1 MNSIKNSLLVV
12 LSACFLWSCEQNQ
25 EARRPLSQASG
36 SFMKKSI
43 ERNKKL
49 VASEEDRIQAVIK
62 KNAGIEFLASK
73 KGYWYHF
80 SKRNMQDTLTP
91 KKGDVAFYD
100 YAVKDLKG
108 NIIYTKEETQPQ
120 TYYVDKQNIM
130 MGLRDGIKLMRK
142 KETFVFLFPSHMGYG
157 YHGDNKKIGT
167 NIPLL
172 CTVTLRN
179 FMPEA
184 ELKKQEMLRAKAL
197 LKQQTIAKDTLNQ

>member
-91 KKGDVAFYD
+91 KKGDVAFYA
-100 YAVKDLKG
+100 YVVKDLKG

-179 FMPEA
+179 IMPEA

>member
-100 YAVKDLKG
+100 YEVKDLKG

-167 NIPLL
+167 NVPLL